1 MRLAVAVLCTFA
13 VFLAASTQTSRED
26 PNRVGPI
33 MEKLA
38 KIDKANR
45 VLPLLLSKD
54 QARKLLIEIEKCRVN
69 IRNQEKKEAD
79 RLKAMEKEIDE
90 TLSDA
95 AKGVVPSQEFLKK
108 VNELFNQFENER
120 NGVRLANSLILRDQ
134 LEAILDAG
142 QRRAMSRVVDQIYTE
157 MGYPLEGVSENE
169 KTIYFAMDILLDDMG
184 YQFLV
189 DLSAAR

>member
-1 MRLAVAVLCTFA
+1 MKLPTAILCTTII
-13 VFLAASTQTSRED
+13 LLGASIQTNRED
-26 PNRVGPI
+26 PHRVRPI

-45 VLPLLLSKD
+45 VLPLLLTKE

-79 RLKAMEKEIDE
+79 RLKAMEKEIDDV
-90 TLSDA
+90 LADA
-95 AKGVVPSQEFLKK
+95 TKGVVPSQEFLKK
-108 VNELFNQFENER
+108 VNDLFKQFESER
-120 NGVRLANSLILRDQ
+120 NAVRLANSLILKDQ

-142 QRRAMSRVVDQIYTE
+142 QRRAMSKVVDQIYTE
-157 MGYPLEGVSENE
+157 LGYPLEGVSENE
-169 KTIYFAMDILLDDMG
+169 KTIYFAMDVLLDDLG